1 MLRSLKGVLVIAGAV
16 ALYQVVAVANGS
28 SPPPRPSSSS
38 SMPSMSPEERAVEA
52 YRTGDDHRV
61 KGRKFENEAITKEGK
76 SRDDAAK
83 KAKSEFERAFK
94 DFKSAAQLNPNLF
107 QAYNGM
113 GYSYRKLGAY
123 PQALEMYDKAITMA
137 PGFYA
142 EAVEYRAEAYL
153 ALNRIDDARKAYL
166 DLFAA
171 DRKQADELMV
181 VMKDWVAKRKVDP
194 AGADPAA
201 VAAFEK
207 WMGERGEIAKDSQL
221 MALSS
226 NQTRW

>member
-1 MLRSLKGVLVIAGAV
+1 MIRSLKSVLVLAAAIG
-16 ALYQVVAVANGS
+16 LYQVVAVANGS
-28 SPPPRPSSSS
+28 SPAPRPGGAT
-38 SMPSMSPEERAVEA
+38 SMPSMSPEERAIEA
-52 YRTGDDHRV
+52 YRTGDEHRV

-83 KAKSEFERAFK
+83 KAKSEFEKAFK
-94 DFKSAAQLNPNLF
+94 DYKGAAQLNPNLF

-123 PQALEMYDKAITMA
+123 PQALEMYDKAIAMA
-137 PGFYA
+137 PGFFA

-181 VMKDWVAKRKVDP
+181 AMKDWAAKRKVDP

-201 VAAFEK
+201 VAGFEK
-207 WMGERGEIAKDSQL
+207 WLGERGEIAKDSQL
-221 MALSS
+221 MALSGS
-226 NQTRW
+226 QKRW

>member
-1 MLRSLKGVLVIAGAV
+1 MMRSLKIVLVIAAAMG
-16 ALYQVVAVANGS
+16 LYQVVAVANGS
-28 SPPPRPSSSS
+28 APAPRPGGST
-38 SMPSMSPEERAVEA
+38 SMPSMSPEERAIEA
-52 YRTGDDHRV
+52 YRSGDAHRV
-61 KGRKFENEAITKEGK
+61 KGRKLENEAITKEGK

-83 KAKSEFERAFK
+83 KAKSEFEKAFK
-94 DFKSAAQLNPNLF
+94 DYRTAAQLNPNLF

-113 GYSYRKLGAY
+113 GYSFRKLGAY

-137 PGFYA
+137 PGFFA

-153 ALNRIDDARKAYL
+153 ALNRIDDARQAYL

-181 VMKDWVAKRKVDP
+181 AMKEWVAKRKADP

-201 VAAFEK
+201 VGAFET

-221 MALSS
+221 MALS
-226 NQTRW
+226 NKRTW